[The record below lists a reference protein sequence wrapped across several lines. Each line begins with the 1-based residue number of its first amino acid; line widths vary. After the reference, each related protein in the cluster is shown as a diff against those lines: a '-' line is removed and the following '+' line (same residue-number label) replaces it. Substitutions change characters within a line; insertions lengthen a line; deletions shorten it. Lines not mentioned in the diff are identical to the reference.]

1 MPNPVLI
8 KTYVAEAAVSAYRI
22 VKWGS
27 ADGQVLQ
34 AAAATDKPVG
44 VADNIGQATVSGRV
58 DIIRQ
63 GIAEVQYGGTV
74 TRGDLLVSDANGK
87 AVVAAPAAGTNNQII
102 GRAEKSGV
110 TDDIGEVMLA
120 AVSTQG

>member
-1 MPNPVLI
+1 MPNPVVI
-8 KTYVAEAAVSAYRI
+8 KTYVAEAAVLPYRI

-34 AAAATDKPVG
+34 GAAATDKPVG
-44 VADNIGQATVSGRV
+44 VSDNIGQATVNGRV
-58 DIIRQ
+58 DVIRS
-63 GIAEVQYGGTV
+63 GISEVQYGGTV

-87 AVVAAPAAGTNNQII
+87 AVTAAPAAGANNQII

-110 TDDIGEVMLA
+110 LDDIGEVMIA

>member
-8 KTYVAEAAVSAYRI
+8 KTYIAEAAVLPYRI

-34 AAAATDKPVG
+34 AAAATDKAIG
-44 VADNIGQATVSGRV
+44 VSDNIGQATVNGRV
-58 DIIRQ
+58 DIVRT

-87 AVVAAPAAGTNNQII
+87 AVTAAPSAGTNNQII

-110 TDDIGEVMLA
+110 TDDIGEVLIA
-120 AVSTQG
+120 TVSTQG